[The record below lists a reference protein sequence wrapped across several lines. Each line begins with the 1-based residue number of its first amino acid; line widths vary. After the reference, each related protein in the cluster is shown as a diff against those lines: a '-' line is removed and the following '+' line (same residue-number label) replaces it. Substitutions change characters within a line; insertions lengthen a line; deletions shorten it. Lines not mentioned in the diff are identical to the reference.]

1 MDSDTSKPPAFE
13 KSLEKTSIHM
23 YLCIFY
29 ILFSIRKHFYR
40 RGGEI
45 PSVCSATDDEE
56 VLFESDQSCDQ
67 SERVSLLT

>member
-1 MDSDTSKPPAFE
+1 
-13 KSLEKTSIHM
+13 M

-29 ILFSIRKHFYR
+29 ILFSIRNHFYR